1 MKNIVQGVLL
11 QLLLKSAAP
20 LSLATLAQQAQL
32 YTLTQAFTLPE
43 GKNISIYTDSL
54 LLG

>member
-1 MKNIVQGVLL
+1 MRNIVLGVLL

-20 LSLATLAQQAQL
+20 LSLATLAQQAVIHPNSS
-32 YTLTQAFTLPE
+32 FTLPE
-43 GKNISIYTDSL
+43 GKNVNIYTDSL